1 MYKGVDRI
9 MLPVDIDIR
18 DQILNIN
25 GNIVISASAGTG
37 KTYTTVNRIIRDVN
51 NVNNYQ
57 TFAAITFTRKA
68 AKEIK
73 DRLGINK
80 GTGFIGTND
89 NFVLTE
95 IIQPFMYDV
104 YGNEFKKEIF
114 PDYSNQNMINKFD
127 EGVGKIRE
135 DGYLCKYD
143 NNHKNF
149 AFQLGLDI
157 LKNSAS
163 ARRYLKSKY
172 FRLYIDEYQ
181 DCDVDMHNLFIHIS
195 DNLKIPLFLVGD
207 IKQSI
212 YGWRG
217 AYSDGFKDLMKRDDF
232 HTFNL
237 WHNFRSNQPIQN
249 YSNIFMEDARN
260 NYNVCEF
267 NSEVQLIV
275 YTNENDALDY
285 IENWLNKDQKC
296 SFLNYR
302 RDTAEDWSN
311 LLKEREIE
319 FVYLPHS
326 PLDNG
331 DLESEHVWIAR
342 MLASYL
348 LEDRYNEYDVLLEI
362 PMPDAFEIRKIRS
375 LLLKVKQNLL
385 NKSDFYNSCIE
396 FYRYLG
402 YSSVNEK
409 MSNEINILYTVIS
422 DQRYIPYYNAEKYR
436 QTTSTIHSS
445 KGLEFEQV
453 IINGNEYNFRNENDR
468 YLHYVAV
475 SRPKNRLLIL
485 LKNDYRGKKYLEEIE
500 NVVIETQKLGFRINT
515 PDIIEMIDLTKS
527 KLEVP

>member
-1 MYKGVDRI
+1 

-18 DQILNIN
+18 DQILNID
-25 GNIVISASAGTG
+25 GNIVVSASAGTG
-37 KTYTTVNRIIRDVN
+37 KTYTTVKRIIQDVN
-51 NVNNYQ
+51 SVSNYQ

-73 DRLGINK
+73 DRLGVNK

-89 NFVLTE
+89 NFVLKE

-104 YGNEFKKEIF
+104 YGSEFKKEIF
-114 PDYSNQNMINKFD
+114 PDFSNRNTIKKFN
-127 EGVGKIRE
+127 EGVSKIKE
-135 DGYLCKYD
+135 NGYLCKYD

-157 LKNSAS
+157 LKKSIS
-163 ARRYLKSKY
+163 ARRYLRSKY

-181 DCDVDMHNLFIHIS
+181 DCDVDMHSLFIYIS

-217 AYSDGFKDLMKRDDF
+217 AYSEGFKYLMKRDDF
-232 HTFNL
+232 NTFNL
-237 WHNFRSNQPIQN
+237 WHNFRSNQSIQN
-249 YSNIFMEDARN
+249 YSNIFMEEARN

-267 NSEVQLIV
+267 KNEVQLIV
-275 YTNENDALDY
+275 YTNEVDAIEY
-285 IENWLNKDQKC
+285 IENWLNRDQKC
-296 SFLNYR
+296 SFLNFR

-311 LLKEREIE
+311 LLKEREID

-362 PMPDAFEIRKIRS
+362 PMPEAYEIRKIRS
-375 LLLKVKQNLL
+375 LLLKVTQNLVD
-385 NKSDFYNSCIE
+385 KDEFYNSCLE
-396 FYRYLG
+396 FYKYLG
-402 YSSVNEK
+402 YCDVNNK
-409 MSNEINILYTVIS
+409 MSNEIGILYTVIS
-422 DQRYIPYYNAEKYR
+422 DPKYIPYYNAEKYKL
-436 QTTSTIHSS
+436 TTSTIHSS

-453 IINGNEYNFRNENDR
+453 IINGNEYNFNSDNDR

-485 LKNDYRGKKYLEEIE
+485 LKNNFSGKKYLKEID
-500 NVVIETQKLGFRINT
+500 NVVSETQNIGYKIKT
-515 PDIIEMIDLTKS
+515 SDVIEFIDLMEIKQ
-527 KLEVP
+527 KVPHTN